1 MKEILRLPQYVV
13 DFEVRYLPFNDPPVQ
28 KLIKNAIDR
37 KMIVPYP
44 PEMHEEVLRK
54 GYCITVKDDE
64 EVVYT

>member
-1 MKEILRLPQYVV
+1 MKEILRLPQHAF
-13 DFEVRYLPFNDPPVQ
+13 DFIVSYLPYESIVDR
-28 KLIKNAIDR
+28 KLIQNAIDR

-44 PEMHEEVLRK
+44 PEMHEQVLRK